1 MDISA
6 VSALGALPDGSGTL
20 SGTQSA
26 GNGSEVFRDVLDRLI
41 DNVNSTDSAF
51 QADIVKAAE
60 GELDNPHQL
69 VIDSDKAAV
78 AVQLVTS
85 VRNDA
90 LQAYNDIVK
99 MSV

>member
-1 MDISA
+1 MNVSA
-6 VSALGALPDGSGTL
+6 VSSLASAANSSSGLTGTASTASGA
-20 SGTQSA
+20 
-26 GNGSEVFRDVLDRLI
+26 EMFRDVLDKVI
-41 DNVNSTDSAF
+41 DNVNTTDSTF
-51 QADIVKAAE
+51 QGDMLKAAE

-69 VIDSDKAAV
+69 MVDSAKAGV

-90 LQAYNDIVK
+90 LQAYSDIIK

>member
-1 MDISA
+1 MNVSA
-6 VSALGALPDGSGTL
+6 VSSLASAANSSSGLTGTASTASGA
-20 SGTQSA
+20 
-26 GNGSEVFRDVLDRLI
+26 EMFRDVLDKVI
-41 DNVNSTDSAF
+41 DNVNTTDSAF
-51 QADIVKAAE
+51 QGDMLKAAE

-69 VIDSDKAAV
+69 LVDSAKAGV

-90 LQAYNDIVK
+90 MQAYSDIIK